1 MLLFFGFVMVAV
13 VLQRLV
19 ELLVAVR
26 NARYIRSK
34 GGYEIGASHYKYIVL
49 LHLLFFLS
57 LIFEVVGK
65 GNAMVLPSWW
75 AIPFSLFLIAQGLR
89 YWCIRSLGK
98 RWNTRIFILPD
109 EAPIKRGPYRFI
121 RHPNYLVVTL
131 ELLLLPLTFSAVATA
146 LTFSLLNAWL
156 LLRIR
161 IPLEEASVYDGHR
174 EP

>member
-1 MLLFFGFVMVAV
+1 MLLFFGFVLAGV

-34 GGYEIGASHYKYIVL
+34 GGYEVGASHYKYIVL
-49 LHLLFFLS
+49 LHFLFFLS
-57 LIFEVVGK
+57 LIFEVVGR
-65 GNAMVLPSWW
+65 GSSMVLPSWW

-98 RWNTRIFILPD
+98 RWNTRIFILPG

-121 RHPNYLVVTL
+121 RHPNYLVVSL
-131 ELLLLPLTFSAVATA
+131 ELLLLPLTFAAVSTA

-161 IPLEEASVYDGHR
+161 IPLEEASVYDSHR
-174 EP
+174 ES